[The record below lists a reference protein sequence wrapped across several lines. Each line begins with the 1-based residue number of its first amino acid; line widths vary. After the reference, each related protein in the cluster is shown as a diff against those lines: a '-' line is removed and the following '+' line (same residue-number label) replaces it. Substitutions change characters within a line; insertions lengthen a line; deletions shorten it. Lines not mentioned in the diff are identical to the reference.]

1 MGLNIDLGAD
11 LQDRMSMR
19 FARALPSEE
28 ASDLAT
34 PLLPPVPG
42 SSFVG
47 SLTWDPR
54 QPDLVLASIS
64 NNSTT
69 NYLLL
74 AKNNIFDNEHTYR
87 PLRVKTLSGDPVPLI
102 GGRHPYNRTE
112 DSQFKDFPVGAV
124 WQRYLNMSA
133 YMPLSPDIQIP
144 TSQCFQFALDETVT
158 CLNYDV
164 KKPIQT
170 IPDLYLLNGFEQV
183 PVESNPLHMN
193 VTVAPGTPPA
203 TMPPGTGPTP
213 TAPSQSPGLILDLPA
228 QTGSVTRPE
237 PPPGNAPTFE
247 IRRPA
252 PSDPSS

>member
-1 MGLNIDLGAD
+1 MNMFLLSI
-11 LQDRMSMR
+11 
-19 FARALPSEE
+19 
-28 ASDLAT
+28 ASILI
-34 PLLPPVPG
+34 PLLVSASPVAQMREPRPPVPG
-42 SSFVG
+42 SSFIG

-69 NYLLL
+69 NYYLL

-102 GGRHPYNRTE
+102 GGRHPYDDTNDT
-112 DSQFKDFPVGAV
+112 QFKKFPVGAV

-144 TSQCFQFALDETVT
+144 TSQCFQFALDETVD
-158 CLNYDV
+158 CVNSDV
-164 KKPIQT
+164 KKPDQYLA
-170 IPDLYLLNGFEQV
+170 DMLLLNGFEQV

-203 TMPPGTGPTP
+203 TMVPGTGPTP
-213 TAPSQSPGLILDLPA
+213 TAPSQLSGLIFNLAA

-237 PPPGNAPTFE
+237 PPPGNALTFE
-247 IRRPA
+247 IKRPA
-252 PSDPSS
+252 PSDPLS